1 MTQAR
6 AMEREAGQ
14 GNAHRTRHDW
24 RPVRVTA
31 VVEGRRLVEYRIE
44 ACAGCGARRRTGP
57 PANADGARVV
67 LFSEPDPLPETC
79 GPG

>member
-1 MTQAR
+1 MTR

-14 GNAHRTRHDW
+14 GIAHRTRHDW
-24 RPVRVTA
+24 RPVRVT
-31 VVEGRRLVEYRIE
+31 VVGEGRRLVEYRIE